1 MTKKDLDKEILEK
14 RIQFDFRAEQVKT
27 VLLNRIWSCKASGRQ
42 DIANVYR
49 DCLDIL
55 YKEFFVLDLP
65 EGVELIREVHAIK
78 DAVVEKICPV
88 DARARSVTDYRK
100 NTLMASRIAPII
112 EALCYKM
119 FNHGYRYSEEQKQQK
134 EKADEHSGQI
144 PRELL

>member
-1 MTKKDLDKEILEK
+1 MATLTKKDLDKEILEK

-27 VLLNRIWSCKASGRQ
+27 VLLNRIRSCEAAGRH

-88 DARARSVTDYRK
+88 DARARSGTEYRK

-119 FNHGYRYSEEQKQQK
+119 FNHGYRYSAETRKG
-134 EKADEHSGQI
+134 EKYGKI
-144 PRELL
+144 